1 MFLKRMNSA
10 APLQSCPG
18 GDASGCD
25 GTTGLQ
31 SGSTN
36 SSSSQWNLQAL
47 NMADALSRF
56 NLFRPHMLSKC
67 FFKQTNCSPWGEE
80 RSEIHVWLYEAV
92 YYLFKPSGSHA
103 HVSESE
109 QLTLNL
115 SVKEPLRRQDA
126 PADCTL
132 NARHSLVPSSCVAG
146 GSLSIL
152 NSSLDSSSEPS
163 FPTNAQIS
171 VRLDKE
177 TMLTFLYW
185 CKQFKKAAFLTAVPS
200 PSFTSWMMSS
210 GREKLF
216 SLFGNG
222 RISDSCCVTEKWQSQ
237 WWWPRSARHVT
248 NTQHVCV
255 RPHQRLHVVHRS
267 QVVPDD
273 GGGDLPSN
281 VLTELV
287 SDADHV
293 EVTVHACR
301 QGHTACTAS
310 WSLFFPRKHINA
322 SARRLF
328 CLPVV
333 WATYR
338 PAKPDQ
344 YIYWTITFHISCIL

>member
-1 MFLKRMNSA
+1 M
-10 APLQSCPG
+10 
-18 GDASGCD
+18 
-25 GTTGLQ
+25 
-31 SGSTN
+31 
-36 SSSSQWNLQAL
+36 
-47 NMADALSRF
+47 
-56 NLFRPHMLSKC
+56 H
-67 FFKQTNCSPWGEE
+67 
-80 RSEIHVWLYEAV
+80 
-92 YYLFKPSGSHA
+92 YLFKPSGSHA

-222 RISDSCCVTEKWQSQ
+222 RISDSCCVTEK
-237 WWWPRSARHVT
+237 
-248 NTQHVCV
+248 
-255 RPHQRLHVVHRS
+255 
-267 QVVPDD
+267 
-273 GGGDLPSN
+273 
-281 VLTELV
+281 
-287 SDADHV
+287 
-293 EVTVHACR
+293 
-301 QGHTACTAS
+301 
-310 WSLFFPRKHINA
+310 
-322 SARRLF
+322 
-328 CLPVV
+328 
-333 WATYR
+333 
-338 PAKPDQ
+338 
-344 YIYWTITFHISCIL
+344 

>member
-255 RPHQRLHVVHRS
+255 CVLTSACMSYIVPRWSQMTEEETCRPMFWLNLSLMQIMWKWRFTPADRDTQHALHHGHCFFPGNTSTHQRVGSFAFL
-267 QVVPDD
+267 
-273 GGGDLPSN
+273 
-281 VLTELV
+281 
-287 SDADHV
+287 
-293 EVTVHACR
+293 
-301 QGHTACTAS
+301 
-310 WSLFFPRKHINA
+310 
-322 SARRLF
+322 
-328 CLPVV
+328 
-333 WATYR
+333 
-338 PAKPDQ
+338 
-344 YIYWTITFHISCIL
+344 